1 MKEQSVRAIKC
12 DFEGLKEMGFYGPWY
27 TPLYEKGIRE
37 TQNKPIETTYWRVII
52 NWPYMCVG

>member
-12 DFEGLKEMGFYGPWY
+12 DFERLKERGFYGPWY

-37 TQNKPIETTYWRVII
+37 T
-52 NWPYMCVG
+52 